1 MNQLIYLN
9 HNYKSLSSVTV
20 FYFSIQKIT
29 IEMVNQS
36 VFNLMQV
43 THHIQ
48 AYTLGPD
55 DFREN
60 ASAGIDV
67 GRERSGLTTR
77 L

>member
-1 MNQLIYLN
+1 
-9 HNYKSLSSVTV
+9 
-20 FYFSIQKIT
+20 
-29 IEMVNQS
+29 MVNQS

-60 ASAGIDV
+60 ASAGIDI